1 MMATG
6 GVWFG
11 RLDSLGARI
20 GALLSLAILPLG
32 LIAIVQ
38 SYRVLDEATQ
48 RLDQALIGEA
58 LRVTRGERSVIH
70 SALGAAQAIA
80 TTLPDNL
87 EPLERCRNHLADVTE
102 GLETIHFAGFIPV
115 SGVMTCT
122 SAGDAERDFSD
133 SPVFLDLISRPR
145 LLVQA
150 TERGYV
156 TQKPA
161 VLITVPVTERDGVEI
176 VGFLTTSLTHS
187 TLAPDADIN
196 PDRVPIDILTFNEE
210 GQILTATLAANA
222 SDLLPQNHS
231 LVEFVGRRST
241 LFRDTSAG
249 GRELI
254 YSVTPIVEGTV
265 YALTVWPQSIGT
277 GPGDLLRWTL
287 PTILL
292 PVLMWIASMSVA
304 YFAVHRLVIGHV
316 RRLRKRMRV
325 FSRFRRIE
333 TEPEDATLPS
343 ELREVTETFVTMAH
357 TIQREEAELEN
368 SLREKDLL
376 LREVYHRVRNNL
388 QLISSMNNM
397 QIRAAGDAET
407 KRVLRRLQ
415 DRIMALSTIHAS
427 LYQAPALSKIRA
439 DELVAAL
446 ARQVATKAASGIEI
460 EVKAEMSETRLYPD
474 LAVPL
479 ALLTVEA
486 VTNAV
491 KHLGAPSDGSPPW
504 IAVRLSEDDGL
515 VRLEICNS
523 VAPGARYPETPD
535 SGGLGQKLI
544 DAFTVQLAAEL
555 EIEETAETYTL
566 TVEFRPSDYGEE
578 HSLI

>member
-1 MMATG
+1 MATG

-48 RLDQALIGEA
+48 RLDEALIGEA
-58 LRVTRGERSVIH
+58 LRVTRSERGVVQ

-80 TTLPDNL
+80 ATLPNHLD
-87 EPLERCRNHLADVTE
+87 PLEQCRSHLATVTDRLD
-102 GLETIHFAGFIPV
+102 GIHFAGFIPN
-115 SGVMTCT
+115 SGVMACT
-122 SAGDAERDFSD
+122 SEGDVQQDFSE
-133 SPVFLDLISRPR
+133 SPAFVDLAARPR
-145 LLVQA
+145 VVVRA

-156 TQKPA
+156 TERPA
-161 VLITVPVTERDGVEI
+161 VLVTVPVTGRGGADVL
-176 VGFLTTSLTHS
+176 GFLTLSLTHR
-187 TLAPDADIN
+187 TLTPDADIN
-196 PDRVPIDILTFNEE
+196 PDRVPIDILTFNEM
-210 GQILTATLAANA
+210 GQVLTATLAAEA
-222 SDLLPQNHS
+222 ADLLPQNQPLAD
-231 LVEFVGRRST
+231 LVGSPSR
-241 LFRDTSAG
+241 LFRDTSVG
-249 GRELI
+249 GEDLI
-254 YSVTPIVEGTV
+254 YSVTPIVEETV

-292 PVLMWIASMSVA
+292 PVLMWIASLSVA
-304 YFAVHRLVIGHV
+304 YFAVHRLIIGHV

-333 TEPEDATLPS
+333 AEPDDAALPA

-368 SLREKDLL
+368 SLREKELL

-388 QLISSMNNM
+388 QLIASMNNM
-397 QIRAAGDAET
+397 QIRAAEAAET
-407 KRVLRRLQ
+407 KRTLRRLQ
-415 DRIMALSTIHAS
+415 DRIMALSTIHAA
-427 LYQAPALSKIRA
+427 LYQAPALSKIRVN
-439 DELVAAL
+439 ELVVTL
-446 ARQVATKAASGIEI
+446 ARQVVAKAASGVEV

-491 KHLGAPSDGSPPW
+491 KHLGTPPDGSAPW
-504 IAVRLSEDDGL
+504 IAVRLSEAEGL
-515 VRLEICNS
+515 VCLEIRNS
-523 VAPGARYPETPD
+523 VGPDVRAQETPET
-535 SGGLGQKLI
+535 GGLGQKLI
-544 DAFTVQLAAEL
+544 DAFTVQLGAEL
-555 EIEETAETYTL
+555 EIEETDDTYTL